1 MEVVEKELPE
11 GWEWIKLDDIIE
23 EYISGG
29 TPATTNQTY
38 WDGVIPWT
46 RSANISSKYL
56 DCGERFVSETAV
68 TETATNIVKNG
79 NVLVATRVGVGK
91 SAVNLID
98 VAISQDLTGLIVD
111 KSRIFPQYLVN
122 FLHSPAM
129 QCYFN
134 QFSRGTTIKGIQRS
148 DLVRI
153 PIPLPPLE
161 TQRKIVAILE
171 KAEATQRLRAEA
183 DALTQE
189 LVQSVFMEM
198 FGDPVTNPMGWAKLK
213 IGQITDYVSSGITP
227 RGGREIYVNNGVK
240 FIRSQN
246 IRMNHIVYDDIAY
259 ITKNIH
265 NQMSRTW
272 VKNND
277 VLLNITGASI
287 GRIAWYNGLDDEANV
302 NQHVCILRPKKSTIT
317 PEFLS
322 YQISMPSY
330 QNRMLS
336 LQSGATRQAFNYAQI
351 KNFEIIVPSI
361 GLQQHFSRLVEQ
373 TNVILERQFATKMKI
388 KTQFNALS
396 QKAFTGE
403 LIT

>member
-1 MEVVEKELPE
+1 MSEVVERELPE
-11 GWEWIKLDDIIE
+11 GWECIKLDDITE

-56 DCGERFVSETAV
+56 NCGERFVSETAI

-111 KSRIFPQYLVN
+111 KSKIFPQYLVN

-183 DALTQE
+183 DALSQE
-189 LVQSVFMEM
+189 LVQSVFLEM
-198 FGDPVTNPMGWAKLK
+198 FGDPVTNPMGWDVKKLGDVSIKIQDGSHFSPKDQNGNIPYITAKNIK
-213 IGQITDYVSSGITP
+213 PWGIDLSNVT
-227 RGGREIYVNNGVK
+227 YVNMEFHDKIYSRCDPKQGDVIYIKDGVTAGLAK
-240 FIRSQN
+240 VNPFNFEFSMLSSIALIRPKESIIDPYFIEYFL
-246 IRMNHIVYDDIAY
+246 NHPNVKQRILERKSGAA
-259 ITKNIH
+259 ITRLILKEIKNI
-265 NQMSRTW
+265 
-272 VKNND
+272 K
-277 VLLNITGASI
+277 
-287 GRIAWYNGLDDEANV
+287 
-302 NQHVCILRPKKSTIT
+302 
-317 PEFLS
+317 
-322 YQISMPSY
+322 
-330 QNRMLS
+330 
-336 LQSGATRQAFNYAQI
+336 
-351 KNFEIIVPSI
+351 IIVPPYEMQKWFGDFVKSSELNRLEQKKSEEI
-361 GLQQHFSRLVEQ
+361 INHFGNSV
-373 TNVILERQFATKMKI
+373 
-388 KTQFNALS
+388 LS
-396 QKAFTGE
+396 KAFTGD